1 MKTKLLHP
9 IARLLLAILMCLPI
23 CGSHA
28 FAQEAESYAVFDEAT
43 NTLTFKHDTNKPTG
57 AFALNEGDNAPGWYK
72 SNGYVSN
79 ANTIEKVVFDASFAN
94 ARPTS
99 CCKWFFGC
107 TDLTTIEGIE
117 YLNTENV
124 TEMSGMFCGCKALT
138 MLDVS
143 KFDTKNVQS
152 MSSMFWGCHALT
164 TLDISN
170 FDTQNVTEMSGMFD
184 GCSALTTI
192 YASDK
197 FVTTACKYDYNMF
210 KGCTNLVGAV
220 PYDEYKIGKEMANYT
235 TGYFTDIASKIAESY
250 AVFDKATNTLTFKH
264 DTKKPDGAFALN
276 EGDNAPGWYKSN
288 DDGSN
293 ANIIKKVVFDASF
306 ANARPT
312 NCHLWF
318 YGCKNLTTI
327 EGIEYLNTENV
338 TSMSLM
344 FSGCSALT
352 TLNLSNFDTQSVTNM
367 TGMFSDCRALTTLD
381 VSNFNTQ
388 NVTDMSFMFFNC
400 SAITTLDIA
409 KFDTKNVTD
418 MSFMFCSDPAL
429 TTIYASDKFVT
440 TACKEDR
447 NMFTS
452 CDNLVGAVPYDENK
466 VGKEMANYT
475 TGYFT
480 DIASKVAESYAVFD
494 EATNTLTFKHDTQKP
509 YGAFALNEVENAPGW
524 YKPNDDGSNA
534 NIIKKVVFDASFA
547 NARPTSCCE
556 WFNGC
561 TDLTTIEGI
570 EYLNTENVTDMSG
583 MFWGCAALTTLD
595 VSHFDTQ
602 NVTNMSYM
610 FSDCS
615 ALTTLDVSNFN
626 TQNVTNMYYMFSNCS
641 ALTTL
646 DVSNFNT
653 QNVTDMSGMFSDCR
667 ALTTLDVSNF
677 NTQNVTD
684 MSYMFFNCSAIT
696 TLDIANFDTKNV
708 TDMSYMFYNCS
719 ALKTLDVSNFDT
731 QNVTDMSWMFYNNS
745 ALTTIYAS
753 DKFVTTACKEDR
765 NMFTSCDN
773 LVGAVTY
780 NENKV
785 GKEMANY
792 TTGYFTDKASK
803 VAESYAVFD
812 EATNTLTFKHDTKK
826 PYGAF
831 ALNEGKNAPGWYKPD
846 GNRDNAN
853 IIKKVVFDA
862 SFANARPTSC
872 YEWFYRCGYL
882 TDIEGIEYLNT
893 ENVTNMS
900 EMFSNCWALTTL
912 DLSNFDTKNVTN
924 MSYMFSNCFALT
936 TLNVSNFDTQNVTD
950 MSNMFGSCYELTTL
964 DVSNFDT
971 QNVTNMGGMFRGCGA
986 LKTLDVSHFDT
997 QNVTN
1002 MSEMFMGCSAL
1013 TTLDISSFDTKNVT
1027 DMSNMFWGCAA
1038 LTTLDVSNFDTQNVT
1053 NMSWM
1058 FSYDTALTTIYASDK
1073 FVTTACK
1080 EDRNMF
1086 TSCDNLVGAVPYNE
1100 NKVGK
1105 EMANYTTGYF
1115 TDKAATGIDAPTV
1128 SDDTAAEYY
1137 DLQGRRLN
1145 APQKGVNI
1153 VKRGKK
1159 TTKMLVK

>member
-57 AFALNEGDNAPGWYK
+57 AFALNEGYNAPGWYK

-210 KGCTNLVGAV
+210 EGCTNLVGAV

-235 TGYFTDIASKIAESY
+235 TGYFTDIASKVAESY
-250 AVFDKATNTLTFKH
+250 AVFDEATNTLTFKH
-264 DTKKPDGAFALN
+264 DTNKPTGAFALN

-312 NCHLWF
+312 SCYKWF
-318 YGCKNLTTI
+318 CGCQDLTNI

-338 TSMSLM
+338 TNMNGM
-344 FSGCSALT
+344 FYACLALT
-352 TLNLSNFDTQSVTNM
+352 TLDIANFDTKNVTNMSHMFNGCYTLTTLDVSNFDTQKVTNM
-367 TGMFSDCRALTTLD
+367 SGMFWNCAALTTLDVSHFDTQNVTDMDGMFCNCYALTTLDVSNFDTKNVTNMNGMFSSCYALTTLDIASFDTQNVTDMNYMFNGCRALTTLD
-381 VSNFNTQ
+381 VSNFDTQ
-388 NVTDMSFMFFNC
+388 NVTNMGYMFGSC
-400 SAITTLDIA
+400 YKLTTLDVSN
-409 KFDTKNVTD
+409 FDTKNVTD
-418 MSFMFCSDPAL
+418 MSWMFSFDPAL
-429 TTIYASDKFVT
+429 TTIYTSDKFVT
-440 TACKEDR
+440 TACEEDE
-447 NMFTS
+447 NMFAE
-452 CDNLVGAVPYDENK
+452 CANLVGAVPYDENK
-466 VGKEMANYT
+466 LGKEMANYT

-494 EATNTLTFKHDTQKP
+494 EATNTLTFKHDTNKP
-509 YGAFALNEVENAPGW
+509 AGAFALNEGKNLPGW
-524 YKPNDDGSNA
+524 YKFDDNNHSHNA
-534 NIIKKVVFDASFA
+534 NIIKKVIFDTSFA
-547 NARPTSCCE
+547 NARPTSCYN
-556 WFNGC
+556 WFYGC

-570 EYLNTENVTDMSG
+570 EYLNTENVT
-583 MFWGCAALTTLD
+583 
-595 VSHFDTQ
+595 
-602 NVTNMSYM
+602 NMSWM
-610 FSDCS
+610 FSECS
-615 ALTTLDVSNFN
+615 ALTTLDVSNFDTKNVMEMSYMFGSCTKLKTLDVSSFN
-626 TQNVTNMYYMFSNCS
+626 TQNVTDMNWMFSYCSVLTTLDLSNFDTKNVTDMSGMFSNCS

-646 DVSNFNT
+646 DLSSFET
-653 QNVTDMSGMFSDCR
+653 QNVTDMSRMFKD
-667 ALTTLDVSNF
+667 
-677 NTQNVTD
+677 
-684 MSYMFFNCSAIT
+684 
-696 TLDIANFDTKNV
+696 
-708 TDMSYMFYNCS
+708 CS
-719 ALKTLDVSNFDT
+719 ALTTLDVSNFDT
-731 QNVTDMSWMFYNNS
+731 QNVTDMSRMFNDCSALTTLDLSSFETQNVTDMSRMFKSCS

-753 DKFVTTACKEDR
+753 DKFVTTACEEDE
-765 NMFTSCDN
+765 NMFAECAN
-773 LVGAVTY
+773 LVGAI
-780 NENKV
+780 
-785 GKEMANY
+785 
-792 TTGYFTDKASK
+792 
-803 VAESYAVFD
+803 
-812 EATNTLTFKHDTKK
+812 
-826 PYGAF
+826 PY
-831 ALNEGKNAPGWYKPD
+831 D
-846 GNRDNAN
+846 
-853 IIKKVVFDA
+853 
-862 SFANARPTSC
+862 
-872 YEWFYRCGYL
+872 
-882 TDIEGIEYLNT
+882 
-893 ENVTNMS
+893 
-900 EMFSNCWALTTL
+900 
-912 DLSNFDTKNVTN
+912 
-924 MSYMFSNCFALT
+924 
-936 TLNVSNFDTQNVTD
+936 
-950 MSNMFGSCYELTTL
+950 
-964 DVSNFDT
+964 
-971 QNVTNMGGMFRGCGA
+971 
-986 LKTLDVSHFDT
+986 
-997 QNVTN
+997 
-1002 MSEMFMGCSAL
+1002 
-1013 TTLDISSFDTKNVT
+1013 
-1027 DMSNMFWGCAA
+1027 
-1038 LTTLDVSNFDTQNVT
+1038 
-1053 NMSWM
+1053 
-1058 FSYDTALTTIYASDK
+1058 
-1073 FVTTACK
+1073 
-1080 EDRNMF
+1080 
-1086 TSCDNLVGAVPYNE
+1086 E

>member
-57 AFALNEGDNAPGWYK
+57 AFALNEGYNAPGWYK

-94 ARPTS
+94 ACPTS

-264 DTKKPDGAFALN
+264 DTNKPAGAFALN
-276 EGDNAPGWYKSN
+276 EGENTPGWYKPN

-293 ANIIKKVVFDASF
+293 ANIIKKVIFDASF

-312 NCHLWF
+312 SCYKWF
-318 YGCKNLTTI
+318 CGCQDLTNI

-338 TSMSLM
+338 TNMNGM
-344 FSGCSALT
+344 FYACLALT
-352 TLNLSNFDTQSVTNM
+352 TLDIANFDTKNVTNMSHMFNGCYTLTTLDVSNFDTQKVTNM
-367 TGMFSDCRALTTLD
+367 SGMFWNCAALTTLDVSHFDTQNVTDMDGMFCNCYALTTLDVSNFDTKNVTNMNGMFSSCYALNTLDIANFDTQNVTDMNYMFNGCRALTTLD
-381 VSNFNTQ
+381 VSNFDTQ
-388 NVTDMSFMFFNC
+388 NVTNMGYMFC
-400 SAITTLDIA
+400 SCYKLTTLDVSN
-409 KFDTKNVTD
+409 FDTKNVTD
-418 MSFMFCSDPAL
+418 MSWMFSFDPAL

-440 TACKEDR
+440 TACEEDE
-447 NMFTS
+447 NMFAE
-452 CDNLVGAVPYDENK
+452 CVNLVGAVPYDENK
-466 VGKEMANYT
+466 LGKEMANYT

-494 EATNTLTFKHDTQKP
+494 EATNTLTFKHDTKKP
-509 YGAFALNEVENAPGW
+509 AGAFALNEGENLPGW
-524 YKPNDDGSNA
+524 YKFDDNNHSHNA
-534 NIIKKVVFDASFA
+534 NIIKKVIFDASFA
-547 NARPTSCCE
+547 NARPTSCYN
-556 WFNGC
+556 WFYGC

-570 EYLNTENVTDMSG
+570 EYLNTENVTNMSW
-583 MFWGCAALTTLD
+583 MFSECSTLTTLD
-595 VSHFDTQ
+595 LSNFDTKNVMEMSYMFGSCTKLKTLDVSSFNTQ
-602 NVTNMSYM
+602 NVTDMNWM
-610 FSDCS
+610 FSYCS
-615 ALTTLDVSNFN
+615 ALTTLDLSNFD
-626 TQNVTNMYYMFSNCS
+626 TKNVTDMNGMFSNCS

-646 DVSNFNT
+646 DLSSFET
-653 QNVTDMSGMFSDCR
+653 QNVTDMSRMFKD
-667 ALTTLDVSNF
+667 
-677 NTQNVTD
+677 
-684 MSYMFFNCSAIT
+684 
-696 TLDIANFDTKNV
+696 
-708 TDMSYMFYNCS
+708 CS
-719 ALKTLDVSNFDT
+719 ALTTLDVSNFDT
-731 QNVTDMSWMFYNNS
+731 QNVTDMSRMFKGCRALTTLDVSSFETQNVTDMSRMFKSCS

-753 DKFVTTACKEDR
+753 DKFVTTACEEDE
-765 NMFTSCDN
+765 NMFAECAN
-773 LVGAVTY
+773 LVGAIPY
-780 NENKV
+780 DENK
-785 GKEMANY
+785 M
-792 TTGYFTDKASK
+792 
-803 VAESYAVFD
+803 
-812 EATNTLTFKHDTKK
+812 
-826 PYGAF
+826 
-831 ALNEGKNAPGWYKPD
+831 
-846 GNRDNAN
+846 
-853 IIKKVVFDA
+853 
-862 SFANARPTSC
+862 
-872 YEWFYRCGYL
+872 
-882 TDIEGIEYLNT
+882 
-893 ENVTNMS
+893 
-900 EMFSNCWALTTL
+900 
-912 DLSNFDTKNVTN
+912 
-924 MSYMFSNCFALT
+924 
-936 TLNVSNFDTQNVTD
+936 
-950 MSNMFGSCYELTTL
+950 
-964 DVSNFDT
+964 
-971 QNVTNMGGMFRGCGA
+971 
-986 LKTLDVSHFDT
+986 
-997 QNVTN
+997 
-1002 MSEMFMGCSAL
+1002 
-1013 TTLDISSFDTKNVT
+1013 
-1027 DMSNMFWGCAA
+1027 
-1038 LTTLDVSNFDTQNVT
+1038 
-1053 NMSWM
+1053 
-1058 FSYDTALTTIYASDK
+1058 
-1073 FVTTACK
+1073 
-1080 EDRNMF
+1080 
-1086 TSCDNLVGAVPYNE
+1086 
-1100 NKVGK
+1100 GK

>member
-28 FAQEAESYAVFDEAT
+28 FSQEAESYAVFDEAT

-57 AFALNEGDNAPGWYK
+57 AFALNEDYNTPGWYK
-72 SNGYVSN
+72 PNGN
-79 ANTIEKVVFDASFAN
+79 
-94 ARPTS
+94 
-99 CCKWFFGC
+99 
-107 TDLTTIEGIE
+107 
-117 YLNTENV
+117 
-124 TEMSGMFCGCKALT
+124 
-138 MLDVS
+138 
-143 KFDTKNVQS
+143 
-152 MSSMFWGCHALT
+152 
-164 TLDISN
+164 
-170 FDTQNVTEMSGMFD
+170 
-184 GCSALTTI
+184 
-192 YASDK
+192 
-197 FVTTACKYDYNMF
+197 
-210 KGCTNLVGAV
+210 
-220 PYDEYKIGKEMANYT
+220 
-235 TGYFTDIASKIAESY
+235 
-250 AVFDKATNTLTFKH
+250 
-264 DTKKPDGAFALN
+264 
-276 EGDNAPGWYKSN
+276 GDNT
-288 DDGSN
+288 
-293 ANIIKKVVFDASF
+293 NIIKKVVFDASF

-312 NCHLWF
+312 SCYNWF
-318 YGCKNLTTI
+318 YGCTDLTNIEGIENLNTENVTDMSGMFYGCPALTTLDVSKFDTKNVTNMSNMFHWCFVLTTLDVSNFDTQNVTNMSSMFYSCHALTTLDVSNFDTQNVTNMSNMFNGCKALTTLDVSNFDTKNVTDMSWMFSFNSALTTIYASEKFVTTACKLDGSMFAGCTNLVGAVPYDKNKKGKDMANYTTGYFTYKAPTETYAVFDEATNTLTFKRDNNKPAGAFALKEGKNLPNWYRTDSYGNNSLSIKKVVFDASFANARPTSCYRWFFNCKYLTTI

-338 TSMSLM
+338 TDMSGMFWGCSILTTLDVSHFDTQNVTDMSYMFSSCSALTTLDVSKFDTKNVTSMSYMFSNCFALTTLNVSNFDTQNVTNMSYM

-352 TLNLSNFDTQSVTNM
+352 TL
-367 TGMFSDCRALTTLD
+367 D
-381 VSNFNTQ
+381 VS
-388 NVTDMSFMFFNC
+388 
-400 SAITTLDIA
+400 

-418 MSFMFCSDPAL
+418 MSYMFNDCSVLTTLDVSNFDTKNVTDMSDMFNDCSVLTTLDVSNFDTQNVTDMTGMFYECSALTTLNVSNFDTKNVTDMGYMFSGCKALTTLDVSNFDTQNVTNMIGMFYGCKAL

-440 TACKEDR
+440 TACEKDE
-447 NMFTS
+447 NMFAE
-452 CDNLVGAVPYDENK
+452 CVNLVGAVPYDENK

-480 DIASKVAESYAVFD
+480 DI
-494 EATNTLTFKHDTQKP
+494 
-509 YGAFALNEVENAPGW
+509 
-524 YKPNDDGSNA
+524 
-534 NIIKKVVFDASFA
+534 
-547 NARPTSCCE
+547 
-556 WFNGC
+556 
-561 TDLTTIEGI
+561 
-570 EYLNTENVTDMSG
+570 
-583 MFWGCAALTTLD
+583 
-595 VSHFDTQ
+595 
-602 NVTNMSYM
+602 
-610 FSDCS
+610 
-615 ALTTLDVSNFN
+615 
-626 TQNVTNMYYMFSNCS
+626 
-641 ALTTL
+641 
-646 DVSNFNT
+646 
-653 QNVTDMSGMFSDCR
+653 
-667 ALTTLDVSNF
+667 
-677 NTQNVTD
+677 
-684 MSYMFFNCSAIT
+684 
-696 TLDIANFDTKNV
+696 
-708 TDMSYMFYNCS
+708 
-719 ALKTLDVSNFDT
+719 
-731 QNVTDMSWMFYNNS
+731 
-745 ALTTIYAS
+745 
-753 DKFVTTACKEDR
+753 
-765 NMFTSCDN
+765 
-773 LVGAVTY
+773 
-780 NENKV
+780 
-785 GKEMANY
+785 
-792 TTGYFTDKASK
+792 ASK

-1086 TSCDNLVGAVPYNE
+1086 TSCDNLVGAVSYDE

-1105 EMANYTTGYF
+1105 EMANYSTGYF

-1159 TTKMLVK
+1159 TTKVLVK

>member
-57 AFALNEGDNAPGWYK
+57 AFALNEGYNAPGWYK

-210 KGCTNLVGAV
+210 EGCTNLVGAV
-220 PYDEYKIGKEMANYT
+220 PYDEYKI
-235 TGYFTDIASKIAESY
+235 
-250 AVFDKATNTLTFKH
+250 
-264 DTKKPDGAFALN
+264 
-276 EGDNAPGWYKSN
+276 
-288 DDGSN
+288 
-293 ANIIKKVVFDASF
+293 
-306 ANARPT
+306 
-312 NCHLWF
+312 
-318 YGCKNLTTI
+318 
-327 EGIEYLNTENV
+327 
-338 TSMSLM
+338 
-344 FSGCSALT
+344 
-352 TLNLSNFDTQSVTNM
+352 
-367 TGMFSDCRALTTLD
+367 
-381 VSNFNTQ
+381 
-388 NVTDMSFMFFNC
+388 
-400 SAITTLDIA
+400 
-409 KFDTKNVTD
+409 
-418 MSFMFCSDPAL
+418 
-429 TTIYASDKFVT
+429 
-440 TACKEDR
+440 
-447 NMFTS
+447 
-452 CDNLVGAVPYDENK
+452 
-466 VGKEMANYT
+466 GKEMANYT

-494 EATNTLTFKHDTQKP
+494 EATNTLTFKHDTNKP
-509 YGAFALNEVENAPGW
+509 DGAFALNEGDNAPGW
-524 YKPNDDGSNA
+524 YKSNDDGSNA
-534 NIIKKVVFDASFA
+534 NIIKKVIFDASFA
-547 NARPTSCCE
+547 NARPTSCYK
-556 WFNGC
+556 WFCGC
-561 TDLTTIEGI
+561 QDLTNIEGI
-570 EYLNTENVTDMSG
+570 EYLNTENVTNMNGMFYACLALTTLDIANFDTKNVTNMSHMFNGCYTLTTLDVSNFDTQKVTNMSG
-583 MFWGCAALTTLD
+583 MFWNCAALTTLD

-602 NVTNMSYM
+602 NVTDMDGM
-610 FSDCS
+610 FCNCY
-615 ALTTLDVSNFN
+615 ALTTLDVSNFD
-626 TQNVTNMYYMFSNCS
+626 TKNVTNMN
-641 ALTTL
+641 
-646 DVSNFNT
+646 
-653 QNVTDMSGMFSDCR
+653 GMFSSCY
-667 ALTTLDVSNF
+667 ALN
-677 NTQNVTD
+677 
-684 MSYMFFNCSAIT
+684 
-696 TLDIANFDTKNV
+696 TLDIANFDTQNV
-708 TDMSYMFYNCS
+708 TDMNYMFNGCR
-719 ALKTLDVSNFDT
+719 ALTTLDVSNFDT
-731 QNVTDMSWMFYNNS
+731 QNVTNMGYMFCSCYKLTTLDVSNFDTKNVTDMSWMFS
-745 ALTTIYAS
+745 FDPALTTIYAS
-753 DKFVTTACKEDR
+753 DKFVTTACEEDE
-765 NMFTSCDN
+765 NMFAECVN
-773 LVGAVTY
+773 LVGAVPY
-780 NENKV
+780 DENKL

-792 TTGYFTDKASK
+792 TTGYFTDIASK

-826 PYGAF
+826 PAGAF
-831 ALNEGKNAPGWYKPD
+831 ALNEGENLPGWYKFD
-846 GNRDNAN
+846 DNNHSHNAN
-853 IIKKVVFDA
+853 IIKKVIFDA

-872 YEWFYRCGYL
+872 YNWFYGCTDL
-882 TDIEGIEYLNT
+882 TTIEGIEYLNT

-900 EMFSNCWALTTL
+900 WMFSECSALTTLDVSNFDTKNVMEMSYMFGSCTKLKTLDVSSFNTQNVTDMNWMFSYCSVLTTL
-912 DLSNFDTKNVTN
+912 DLSNFDTKNVTDMN
-924 MSYMFSNCFALT
+924 GMFSNCSALT
-936 TLNVSNFDTQNVTD
+936 TLDLSSFKTQNVTD
-950 MSNMFGSCYELTTL
+950 MSRMFK
-964 DVSNFDT
+964 D
-971 QNVTNMGGMFRGCGA
+971 
-986 LKTLDVSHFDT
+986 
-997 QNVTN
+997 
-1002 MSEMFMGCSAL
+1002 CS
-1013 TTLDISSFDTKNVT
+1013 
-1027 DMSNMFWGCAA
+1027 A

-1053 NMSWM
+1053 DMSRM
-1058 FSYDTALTTIYASDK
+1058 FNDCSALTTLDVSNFDTQNVTDMSRMFKDCSALTTIYASDK
-1073 FVTTACK
+1073 FVTTACE
-1080 EDRNMF
+1080 EDENMF
-1086 TSCDNLVGAVPYNE
+1086 AECANLVGAVPYDE

-1153 VKRGKK
+1153 MKRGKK